1 MILAVASGVTLVGP
15 AMAMTV
21 EVQGRFVYATGPVV
35 DDVLKFEEAFAKP
48 GVDTVVFV
56 NSPGGDLWTGLRV
69 GRMIADKKLKTVA
82 AGTCVSACSIMF
94 MGGVERSFSDAF
106 RPAQTLIGIHGA
118 HDSNTKRIDPGRQ
131 PQIFAFYK
139 LNMGERFNAEVMN
152 QALYDMEDAGALL
165 RVFDAGRLPQRTA
178 YHCKSA
184 QSMRKTCT
192 DLKDVD
198 ALSLGIVTSTT
209 LTKLELPK
217 TFQAV
222 NRLFGQELANP
233 ADDLAA
239 QLQALSADKCGM
251 DACRKIMTD
260 YPIAMQNRALAVPV
274 GTGPESLGVG
284 RFANGLRTSKYND
297 ITPQA
302 IDGVRLL
309 VKRAVIHPS
318 PCCAKP
324 PPRPLQFPPRRRL
337 S

>member
-1 MILAVASGVTLVGP
+1 
-15 AMAMTV
+15 MTV

-239 QLQALSADKCGM
+239 QL
-251 DACRKIMTD
+251 
-260 YPIAMQNRALAVPV
+260 
-274 GTGPESLGVG
+274 
-284 RFANGLRTSKYND
+284 
-297 ITPQA
+297 
-302 IDGVRLL
+302 
-309 VKRAVIHPS
+309 
-318 PCCAKP
+318 
-324 PPRPLQFPPRRRL
+324 
-337 S
+337 